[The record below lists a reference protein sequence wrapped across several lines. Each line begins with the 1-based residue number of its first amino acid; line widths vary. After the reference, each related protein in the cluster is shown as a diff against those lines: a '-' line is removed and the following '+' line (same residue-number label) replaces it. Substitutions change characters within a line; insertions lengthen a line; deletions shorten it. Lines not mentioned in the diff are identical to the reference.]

1 MMKEKHHARSA
12 SRLGLIVTILL
23 ISLAAA
29 CFPPQAPAG
38 PSIRAE
44 DVWARPAQMMAGAMA
59 GSNTQESGQAG
70 MGSQQ
75 GMMAHGAAGNGAVY
89 MVLHNDGRQPDR
101 LIAAQA
107 DVADV
112 IEIHETRME
121 GDVMKMQQVQGGI
134 EVPAGGQV
142 ELKPGGYH
150 VMLIGLRQDLKPG
163 DSFPVSLQF
172 EQSGTLALEAQ
183 VRQP

>member
-1 MMKEKHHARSA
+1 MKDKSQGLRSA
-12 SRLGLIVTILL
+12 ILRTGAATL
-23 ISLAAA
+23 LLLALATA
-29 CFPPQAPAG
+29 CFPPQGPAG

-44 DVWARPAQMMAGAMA
+44 DVWVRPAQMMAGM
-59 GSNTQESGQAG
+59 SSQESGQDA
-70 MGSQQ
+70 MGSEQ
-75 GMMAHGAAGNGAVY
+75 GMMAHAAAGNGAVY
-89 MVLHNDGRQPDR
+89 MVLYNGGQAPDR

-150 VMLIGLRQDLKPG
+150 VMLIGLKQDLSAG
-163 DSFPVSLQF
+163 DSFPLSLQF
-172 EQSGTLALEAQ
+172 EKSGLLTLEAQ